1 MNRVLI
7 VEDEEHLAAG
17 LRLNLEAEGFVVEV
31 EENGQVALDRLT
43 SDADGFDVVLL
54 DVMLPG
60 LDGFE
65 VVRRLR
71 EAGRFVPVM
80 LLTARSHADDVL
92 AGFEA
97 GADDY
102 LPKPFDLSI
111 LLARVQGL
119 LRRKT
124 WLLSHAASGPEELE
138 EFAFAGKRIDFREQM
153 LYWDGTTQ
161 PLSLMEAT
169 LMRYFVRRAVPIQ
182 HLFAKIDP
190 LPGERELLQLLG
202 SARGVTEEPGLA
214 PQQSLHACQQNRKVE
229 RFGQVVVRACLEPGQ
244 HVVGMGTGGQQHHG
258 HEPPGLTEPTDH
270 LEPVQP
276 REHHVQQDHV
286 ESVRIRGQP
295 VQRDLAVFLDLDDK
309 PLRFQVQS
317 QSRGEVFLVL
327 DDQHPIHDDFNG
339 SSSVKVLPFP
349 APLLSAYARPPW
361 RRATARTMDNPTPV
375 PRTRDCSAAGRR

>member
-161 PLSLMEAT
+161 PLTLMEAT
-169 LMRYFVRRAVPIQ
+169 LMRYFVRRAGHTVSRKALLEEVWGVREDTDTRTIDNFIARLRRYLEAEPSHPK
-182 HLFAKIDP
+182 HLQTIRGVGYRFVAEPDQV
-190 LPGERELLQLLG
+190 ETRG
-202 SARGVTEEPGLA
+202 SADPG
-214 PQQSLHACQQNRKVE
+214 S
-229 RFGQVVVRACLEPGQ
+229 
-244 HVVGMGTGGQQHHG
+244 
-258 HEPPGLTEPTDH
+258 
-270 LEPVQP
+270 
-276 REHHVQQDHV
+276 
-286 ESVRIRGQP
+286 
-295 VQRDLAVFLDLDDK
+295 
-309 PLRFQVQS
+309 
-317 QSRGEVFLVL
+317 
-327 DDQHPIHDDFNG
+327 
-339 SSSVKVLPFP
+339 
-349 APLLSAYARPPW
+349 
-361 RRATARTMDNPTPV
+361 
-375 PRTRDCSAAGRR
+375 